1 MADKVKIFTELL
13 HFSLCAY
20 IIQHLEP
27 KTGIVAVTHVCA
39 SVVLRDFADE
49 PMQLQIAHLYT
60 GLCGSD
66 AGVCYIF
73 GVSDEK

>member
-39 SVVLRDFADE
+39 SVVFRKSADE
-49 PMQLQIAHLYT
+49 PMQLQIAHLYRT
-60 GLCGSD
+60 GSD
-66 AGVCYIF
+66 AGVCSIF
-73 GVSDEK
+73 GVPDDK